1 MYRGEEVVGHMMPGQ
16 IDTGTAREGGAPI
29 PLAPAH
35 FTHYLEN
42 RSLPVSN
49 AEVRAVACGGAL
61 MSLVSH
67 LPTDGIWFDAID
79 DLIISI
85 VVKSDYSEVWRDVGG
100 GVGNF
105 RERPGCV
112 LVTPP
117 RTSSYW
123 RFQGNPLV
131 LHVSVPPESFGE
143 LAGASS
149 VEAAPNLANVAQSP
163 VYDRLISQL
172 TSRMWTE
179 LAVPRTGDHRF
190 ASHALGTL
198 LALLL
203 RSGSRP
209 PATCE
214 TPRHVRPLAAWRL
227 RKTLHHIMARLA
239 EPVTLDE
246 LAASVGLSP
255 GHLLRSFTAAMNQT
269 PHQWQMSVR
278 IEEAKRLLREST
290 ASMTDIALGLGFSSS
305 AHFSTR
311 FKQLAGM
318 PPSSWRA
325 AFGPD
330 EVLPEGAM

>member
-1 MYRGEEVVGHMMPGQ
+1 MPGQ
-16 IDTGTAREGGAPI
+16 IDTGATRGGGVAIAP
-29 PLAPAH
+29 AQAH

-49 AEVRAVACGGAL
+49 AEVRAVACDGAL
-61 MSLVSH
+61 MTLVSH

-85 VVKSDYSEVWRDVGG
+85 VVKSDYSEVWRDVGD
-100 GVGNF
+100 GVANF
-105 RERPGCV
+105 REGPGCV

-117 RTSSYW
+117 QTPSYW
-123 RFQGNPLV
+123 RFNGNPLV
-131 LHVSVPPESFGE
+131 LHVSVPPENFRE
-143 LAGASS
+143 LTGVSGA
-149 VEAAPNLANVAQSP
+149 VAELANVAQSP
-163 VYDRLISQL
+163 VYDRLVSQL

-179 LAVPRTGDHRF
+179 LAIPRAGEHRF
-190 ASHALGTL
+190 VSHALGTL

-203 RSGSRP
+203 RSGPQPP
-209 PATCE
+209 PACG
-214 TPRHVRPLAAWRL
+214 TPRQVHPLAAWRL
-227 RKTLHHIMARLA
+227 RKTLHHIMSRLA

-246 LAASVGLSP
+246 LAALVELSP

-269 PHQWQMSVR
+269 PYQWQMSVR
-278 IEEAKRLLREST
+278 IEEAKRLLRESR

-311 FKQLAGM
+311 FKQLTGM

-330 EVLPEGAM
+330 EALTGALRKMSANLEG